1 MPTISVF
8 YGIFIRMY
16 YDDHPPPHFHAY
28 YEDFEVQISIK
39 TLEVLNGSFPP
50 RALGMVIEWAFQYR
64 KELQVNWDLAGKHFP
79 LNKIR
84 PLG

>member
-64 KELQVNWDLAGKHFP
+64 KELQVN
-79 LNKIR
+79 
-84 PLG
+84 LGFGRKTFSSE